1 VKPVEVRIPESV
13 FEHDSVQRFSGL
25 LEQRGIP
32 KPRVRGIVAA
42 ILTERIGAIADRYVA
57 TMRAHV
63 IEILRIRNDLRARYA
78 ELNEHFRLGR
88 SALELPDRLKPEAF
102 DGLFSDL
109 GHAFERLQEP
119 KEFMAGRMPEVVNA
133 GVTPGELANAMHGDP
148 AHPAVPD
155 EPPPGYPVEAP
166 PRPRSIPRRTGPR
179 RRIANRDDLQKAI
192 REVGPPGTK
201 GKLAAKEH
209 IVERAKELGHIRDVP
224 EDWRIEVEE
233 AQEHLEDP
241 RVSREERAER
251 AYYND
256 LNRRAG
262 PDPSREFL
270 DEAMHD
276 LLLRDDAEYLLPPDW
291 NVKIVKSPEYG
302 ARVAQ
307 QAAFAERDPLF
318 AAHGYELEFSAG
330 NGMVFKPDATE
341 FRSDL
346 SLEFFEFK
354 DPMETGS
361 VETYRSR
368 PDLELELRDTMI
380 RRAEAA
386 QSLGAKCRGWTYDTS
401 LPEMNEY
408 LFDVLD
414 QALPDSSPLR
424 RLIRIADP
432 KGRTL

>member
-1 VKPVEVRIPESV
+1 MKPVEVRIPESV
-13 FEHDSVQRFSGL
+13 FEHESVRRFSGL
-25 LEQRGIP
+25 LEQRIP
-32 KPRVRGIVAA
+32 KARVRGIVAA
-42 ILTERIGAIADRYVA
+42 ILTERIGVIANRYVR

-63 IEILRIRNDLRARYA
+63 VEILGIRNELRIRYA

-88 SALELPDRLKPEAF
+88 GAAELPERLKPESF
-102 DGLFSDL
+102 DALFSDL
-109 GHAFERLQEP
+109 GKAFERLQEP
-119 KEFMAGRMPEVVNA
+119 KEFMASRMPEIVSA
-133 GVTPGELANAMHGDP
+133 GVTPGELATAMHGEP
-148 AHPAVPD
+148 AHPSVPD
-155 EPPPGYPVEAP
+155 TPPPGYPVEPPSRQRP
-166 PRPRSIPRRTGPR
+166 PRPSRTPR

-192 REVGPPGTK
+192 KEVGPPTQK

-209 IVERAKELGHIRDVP
+209 IVDRAKDLGHVKDVP

-233 AQEHLEDP
+233 MQEHLEEP
-241 RVSREERAER
+241 RVSREERIER
-251 AYYND
+251 DYYND
-256 LNRRAG
+256 VNRRSG

-276 LLLRDDAEYLLPPDW
+276 LLLRDDAPYVLPPDW
-291 NVKIVKSPEYG
+291 QVKIVKSPEYG

-307 QAAFAERDPLF
+307 QAAFATRDPLF
-318 AAHGYELEFSAG
+318 AGHGYELEFTAN

-341 FRSDL
+341 FHPDL

-354 DPMETGS
+354 DPMEAGS

-368 PDLELELRDTMI
+368 PDLELELVDTMK

-386 QSLGAKCRGWTYDTS
+386 QSLGAKCRGWTYETS

-414 QALPDSSPLR
+414 QALPKGSPLR
-424 RLIRIADP
+424 QKIRIADP

>member
-1 VKPVEVRIPESV
+1 MKPVEVRVPESV
-13 FEHDSVQRFSGL
+13 FRHESVLRFSGL

-42 ILTERIGAIADRYVA
+42 ILTERIGVIADRYVA

-63 IEILRIRNDLRARYA
+63 IEILRIRNDLRIRYA

-88 SALELPDRLKPEAF
+88 SALELPERLKPEAF
-102 DGLFSDL
+102 DSLFSDL
-109 GHAFERLQEP
+109 GRAFERLQEP
-119 KEFMAGRMPEVVNA
+119 KEFMASRLPEIANA
-133 GVTPGELANAMHGDP
+133 GVRPGELSAAMHGEP
-148 AHPAVPD
+148 VHPTVPD
-155 EPPPGYPVEAP
+155 EPPAGYPVEP
-166 PRPRSIPRRTGPR
+166 PARPRSIPRRTGPR

-209 IVERAKELGHIRDVP
+209 IVERAKELGHIEDVP

-233 AQEHLEDP
+233 MQEHVEEP
-241 RVSREERAER
+241 RVSREERTER
-251 AYYND
+251 DYYND
-256 LNRRAG
+256 LNRRSG

-276 LLLRDDAEYLLPPDW
+276 LLLRNDAQYLLPPDW
-291 NVKIVKSPEYG
+291 NVKLVKSPEYG
-302 ARVAQ
+302 ARVPQ
-307 QAAFAERDPLF
+307 QAAFANRDPLF
-318 AAHGYELEFSAG
+318 AAHGYELEFTAG
-330 NGMVFKPDATE
+330 DGRAFKPDATE
-341 FRSDL
+341 FHPDL

-354 DPMETGS
+354 DPMEVGS

-386 QSLGAKCRGWTYDTS
+386 QSLGAKCRGWTYETS

-408 LFDVLD
+408 LFNLLD
-414 QALPDSSPLR
+414 EALPKSSPLR